1 VLSLGGRVR
10 VHPLLGEFA
19 DQAVEDDFRRWQ
31 GPATAREAVAG
42 FMIVGFFNSLFFI
55 ADYLSMGLGRTL
67 LWMAVGRCFVVLMC
81 TLLILRL
88 RREPTF
94 DMAERLVATFML
106 AYVCLYFPYIPYDP
120 AVAQVAKLSFI
131 CITLL
136 DYVLFP
142 SHCKRVLALGVFPSH
157 CKRVLALGVFNGAAF
172 LGVLGLWVEPR
183 ASGFELAEMSLWLLL
198 ANFAGA
204 GLALRHGRMARE
216 HFAVI
221 LTERQS
227 VKDAETSMRKAE
239 EAAQAKSDFLA
250 MMSHEIRTPLA
261 GLMGCARLLLDT
273 RLDDVQKDYAQT
285 VHQSGDALLS
295 VLNDILD
302 FTKIEAGRL
311 ELEQADF
318 NVRALVEGVV
328 SLLSARAQEKGLSLT
343 VAAKPDL
350 PERLMGDP
358 TRLRQILLNLLG
370 NAVKFTEY
378 GEISVSLEVLAMGNP
393 ERVWL
398 ELSVQDSGIGI
409 PKDILPRLFRPFAQ
423 ADTSI
428 SRRFGGTGLGLAI
441 SRRLANLMGGDIA
454 VKSRLGE
461 GSRFTL
467 GVPLGLVHSPSQP
480 LAELRQ
486 PDHSGPPLK
495 VLLAEDNPVNQKVA
509 SAILRKLGHAV
520 TVVADGYEAVEAV
533 RKGEWDLV
541 LMDVQ
546 MPGLDGL
553 AATRRIRAL
562 EGPKAGVPIIAV
574 TANAL
579 KGDDVRCLEAGMN
592 GYLAKP
598 IEPARLAEALRKY
611 ALPKVELAGV
621 DTASEG
627 VSA

>member
-1 VLSLGGRVR
+1 MLSLGGRVR

-19 DQAVEDDFRRWQ
+19 DQAVENDFRRWQ

-55 ADYLSMGLGRTL
+55 ADYRSRGLGRTL
-67 LWMAVGRCFVVLMC
+67 MWMVVGRSFVVLTC

-94 DMAERLVATFML
+94 DMAERLVTTFML

-142 SHCKRVLALGVFPSH
+142 SHCKRVLAFS
-157 CKRVLALGVFNGAAF
+157 VFNGAVF

-343 VAAKPDL
+343 VMAKPDL
-350 PERLMGDP
+350 PERLMGDS

-454 VKSRLGE
+454 VQSRLGE

-509 SAILRKLGHAV
+509 SAILRKFGHAV

-533 RKGEWDLV
+533 RKGDWDLV

-598 IEPARLAEALRKY
+598 IEPARLAEALRKF

>member
-1 VLSLGGRVR
+1 MLSLGGRVR

-19 DQAVEDDFRRWQ
+19 DQAVENDFRRWQ

-67 LWMAVGRCFVVLMC
+67 MWMVVGRSFVVLTC

-94 DMAERLVATFML
+94 DMAERLVTTFML

-142 SHCKRVLALGVFPSH
+142 SHCKRVLAFS
-157 CKRVLALGVFNGAAF
+157 VFNGAVF

-343 VAAKPDL
+343 VMAKPDL
-350 PERLMGDP
+350 PERLMGDS

-454 VKSRLGE
+454 VQSRLGE

-509 SAILRKLGHAV
+509 SAILRKFGHAV

-533 RKGEWDLV
+533 RKGDWDLV

-598 IEPARLAEALRKY
+598 IEPARLAEALRKF

>member
-1 VLSLGGRVR
+1 VR

-136 DYVLFP
+136 DYVL
-142 SHCKRVLALGVFPSH
+142 FPSH

>member
-1 VLSLGGRVR
+1 MRSLGGRVR

-19 DQAVEDDFRRWQ
+19 DQAVENDFRRWQ

-42 FMIVGFFNSLFFI
+42 FMIVGFFKSLFFI

-67 LWMAVGRCFVVLMC
+67 MWMVVGRSFVVLTC

-94 DMAERLVATFML
+94 DMAERLVTTFML

-142 SHCKRVLALGVFPSH
+142 SHCKRVLAFS
-157 CKRVLALGVFNGAAF
+157 VFNGAVF

-343 VAAKPDL
+343 VMAKPDL
-350 PERLMGDP
+350 PERLMGDS

-454 VKSRLGE
+454 VQSRLGE

-509 SAILRKLGHAV
+509 SAILRKFGHAV

-533 RKGEWDLV
+533 RKGDWDLV

-598 IEPARLAEALRKY
+598 IEPARLAEALRKF

>member
-19 DQAVEDDFRRWQ
+19 DQAVENDFRRWQ

-67 LWMAVGRCFVVLMC
+67 MWMVVGRSFVVLTC

-94 DMAERLVATFML
+94 DMAERLVTTFML

-142 SHCKRVLALGVFPSH
+142 SHCKRVLAFS
-157 CKRVLALGVFNGAAF
+157 VFNGAVF

-343 VAAKPDL
+343 VMAKPDL
-350 PERLMGDP
+350 PERLMGDS

-454 VKSRLGE
+454 VQSRLGE

-509 SAILRKLGHAV
+509 SAILRKFGHAV

-533 RKGEWDLV
+533 RKGDWDLV

-598 IEPARLAEALRKY
+598 IEPARLAEALRKF

>member
-1 VLSLGGRVR
+1 MLSLGGRVR

-19 DQAVEDDFRRWQ
+19 DQAVENDFRRWQ

-67 LWMAVGRCFVVLMC
+67 MWMVVGRSFVVLTC

-94 DMAERLVATFML
+94 DMAERLVTTFML

-142 SHCKRVLALGVFPSH
+142 SHCKRVLAFS
-157 CKRVLALGVFNGAAF
+157 VFNGAVF

-328 SLLSARAQEKGLSLT
+328 SLLFARAQEKGLSLT
-343 VAAKPDL
+343 VMAKPDL
-350 PERLMGDP
+350 PERLMGDS

-454 VKSRLGE
+454 VQSRLGE

-509 SAILRKLGHAV
+509 SAILRKFGHAV

-533 RKGEWDLV
+533 RKGDWDLV

-598 IEPARLAEALRKY
+598 IEPARLAEALRKF

>member
-1 VLSLGGRVR
+1 MRSLGGRVR

-19 DQAVEDDFRRWQ
+19 DQAVENDFRRWQ

-67 LWMAVGRCFVVLMC
+67 MWMVVGRSFVVLTC

-94 DMAERLVATFML
+94 DMAERLVTTFML

-142 SHCKRVLALGVFPSH
+142 SHCKRVLAFS
-157 CKRVLALGVFNGAAF
+157 VFNGAVF

-343 VAAKPDL
+343 VMAKPDL
-350 PERLMGDP
+350 PERLMGDS

-454 VKSRLGE
+454 VQSRLGE

-509 SAILRKLGHAV
+509 SAILRKFGHAV

-533 RKGEWDLV
+533 RKGDWDLV

-598 IEPARLAEALRKY
+598 IEPARLAEALRKF

>member
-1 VLSLGGRVR
+1 MLSLGGRVR

-19 DQAVEDDFRRWQ
+19 DQAVENDFRRWQ

-67 LWMAVGRCFVVLMC
+67 MWMVVGRSFVVLTC

-94 DMAERLVATFML
+94 DMAERLVTTFML

-142 SHCKRVLALGVFPSH
+142 SHCKRVLAFS
-157 CKRVLALGVFNGAAF
+157 VFNGAVF

-328 SLLSARAQEKGLSLT
+328 SLLFARAQEKGLSLT
-343 VAAKPDL
+343 VTAKPDL
-350 PERLMGDP
+350 PERLMGDS

-454 VKSRLGE
+454 VQSRLGE

-509 SAILRKLGHAV
+509 SAILRKFGHAV

-533 RKGEWDLV
+533 RKGDWDLV

-598 IEPARLAEALRKY
+598 IEPARLAEALRKF

>member
-1 VLSLGGRVR
+1 MLSLGGRVR

-19 DQAVEDDFRRWQ
+19 DQAVENDFRRWQ

-67 LWMAVGRCFVVLMC
+67 MWMVVGRSFVVLTC

-94 DMAERLVATFML
+94 DMAERLVTTFML

-142 SHCKRVLALGVFPSH
+142 SHCKRVLAFS
-157 CKRVLALGVFNGAAF
+157 VFNGAVF

-343 VAAKPDL
+343 VMAKPDL
-350 PERLMGDP
+350 PERLMGDS
-358 TRLRQILLNLLG
+358 TRLRQILLTLLG

-454 VKSRLGE
+454 VQSRLGE

-509 SAILRKLGHAV
+509 SAILRKFGHAV

-533 RKGEWDLV
+533 RKGDWDLV

-598 IEPARLAEALRKY
+598 IEPARLAEALRKF

>member
-1 VLSLGGRVR
+1 MLSLGGRVR

-19 DQAVEDDFRRWQ
+19 DQAVENDFRRWQ
-31 GPATAREAVAG
+31 GPATARVAVAG

-67 LWMAVGRCFVVLMC
+67 MWMVVGRSFVVLTC

-94 DMAERLVATFML
+94 DMAERLVTTFML

-142 SHCKRVLALGVFPSH
+142 SHCKRVLAFS
-157 CKRVLALGVFNGAAF
+157 VFNGAVF

-343 VAAKPDL
+343 VMAKPDL
-350 PERLMGDP
+350 PERLMGDS

-454 VKSRLGE
+454 VQSRLGE

-509 SAILRKLGHAV
+509 SAILRKFGHAV

-533 RKGEWDLV
+533 RKGDWDLV

-598 IEPARLAEALRKY
+598 IEPARLAEALRKF

>member
-19 DQAVEDDFRRWQ
+19 DQAVENDFRRWQ

-67 LWMAVGRCFVVLMC
+67 MWMVVGRSFVVLTC

-94 DMAERLVATFML
+94 DMAERLVTTFML

-142 SHCKRVLALGVFPSH
+142 SHCKRVLAFS
-157 CKRVLALGVFNGAAF
+157 VFNGAVF

-328 SLLSARAQEKGLSLT
+328 SLLFARAQEKGLSLT
-343 VAAKPDL
+343 VTAKPDL
-350 PERLMGDP
+350 PERLMGDS

-454 VKSRLGE
+454 VQSRLGE

-509 SAILRKLGHAV
+509 SAILRKFGHAV

-533 RKGEWDLV
+533 RKGDWDLV

-598 IEPARLAEALRKY
+598 IEPARLAEALRKF

>member
-19 DQAVEDDFRRWQ
+19 DQAVENDFRRWQ

-67 LWMAVGRCFVVLMC
+67 MWMVVGRSFVVLTC

-94 DMAERLVATFML
+94 DMAERLVTTFML

-142 SHCKRVLALGVFPSH
+142 SHCKRVLAFS
-157 CKRVLALGVFNGAAF
+157 VFNGAVF

-328 SLLSARAQEKGLSLT
+328 SLLFARAQEKGLSLT
-343 VAAKPDL
+343 VMAKPDL
-350 PERLMGDP
+350 PERLMGDS

-454 VKSRLGE
+454 VQSRLGE

-509 SAILRKLGHAV
+509 SAILRKFGHAV

-533 RKGEWDLV
+533 RKGDWDLV

-598 IEPARLAEALRKY
+598 IEPARLAEALRKF